1 MDTVSSARQ
10 EILLIFPTTIAF
22 IRHQKWGVFYLLREI
37 VQRQKVKVRILMPYH
52 EMTVQRNDSPDHGR
66 LEKNTDN
73 DVDIRSIKQAE
84 NAIATFLVVDR
95 SSHLLWKYEMIL
107 KKLLMSH

>member
-1 MDTVSSARQ
+1 MSSARQ

-52 EMTVQRNDSPDHGR
+52 EMTVQTMED
-66 LEKNTDN
+66 LKKNTDN
-73 DVDIRSIKQAE
+73 DVDIRSNKQAE
-84 NAIATFLVVDR
+84 NAMATFLVVIG
-95 SSHLLWKYEMIL
+95 SSHLLWRYEMIL
-107 KKLLMSH
+107 K

>member
-1 MDTVSSARQ
+1 
-10 EILLIFPTTIAF
+10 
-22 IRHQKWGVFYLLREI
+22 
-37 VQRQKVKVRILMPYH
+37 MPYH
-52 EMTVQRNDSPDHGR
+52 EMTVQTMED
-66 LEKNTDN
+66 LKKNTDN

-107 KKLLMSH
+107 KKLLMSQ

>member
-1 MDTVSSARQ
+1 M
-10 EILLIFPTTIAF
+10 
-22 IRHQKWGVFYLLREI
+22 GGFYLLREI

-52 EMTVQRNDSPDHGR
+52 EMTVQTMED
-66 LEKNTDN
+66 LKKNTDN

-95 SSHLLWKYEMIL
+95 SSHLLWRYEMIL
-107 KKLLMSH
+107 KKPLMSQ

>member
-37 VQRQKVKVRILMPYH
+37 VQRQKVKVRIL
-52 EMTVQRNDSPDHGR
+52 
-66 LEKNTDN
+66 KTDN

>member
-1 MDTVSSARQ
+1 MSSARQ

-52 EMTVQRNDSPDHGR
+52 EMTVQTMED
-66 LEKNTDN
+66 
-73 DVDIRSIKQAE
+73 
-84 NAIATFLVVDR
+84 
-95 SSHLLWKYEMIL
+95 L
-107 KKLLMSH
+107 KKIQTMMLIFVLINKQKML

>member
-1 MDTVSSARQ
+1 MGGFLFTKGDCATAEGLGQ
-10 EILLIFPTTIAF
+10 NINAL
-22 IRHQKWGVFYLLREI
+22 QW
-37 VQRQKVKVRILMPYH
+37 
-52 EMTVQRNDSPDHGR
+52 NDSPDHGR